1 VASSHDDTTEG
12 AVHYFQDE
20 RGNWH
25 SYTFTDKPAIGTAT
39 QTAVTGVHSADS
51 MKKEPPYS
59 VTSTAILEEY
69 ASVQRFMDPCDDMPQ
84 PSRSRSIEPRQST
97 SMSLIGVS
105 NSTSGGTQGGLEIK
119 TPSSSES
126 WSSVSSSELA
136 VDTMTNKL
144 WAASYHRRNP
154 HHHHHHHHHSR
165 AAPSSLILGG
175 HNSRSNHSQTGSGSP
190 SPIPSVPSL
199 VTITPEYNST
209 SVSAS
214 TSLNNNA
221 LSGRLPMPSYTS
233 MQRSW
238 QRNRRDVLQVLT
250 GSLSRR
256 QVPGVGAPGA
266 YNIGNEL
273 EDRSGAALRN
283 NRMAMYPTNHYL
295 DKPTKWKKKKG
306 PKHFYNLKLLPWCL
320 PNFQVKVWFDRLNLM
335 ALFDRNRTFW
345 ENLFA
350 ILLAVGVACL
360 GSFMLHQ
367 GYYQD
372 LTVVILCFVMASCQ
386 FSLLKSVQ
394 PDAASPTHGFNRIVA
409 FSRPIYFC
417 MCGGLV
423 YLLQTSLDNNVHDL
437 GLTIYSLDLTQRE
450 ILVGL
455 RDTLLVVVLCFPI
468 LFSIGLFPQ
477 FNTFTMY
484 LLEQIDM
491 HMFGSNAASSLSAAF
506 ISLFRS
512 WIAVGLLYGFAYGA
526 MSEAQSTQH
535 IMFSIFCGLLISVT
549 YHLSRSAS
557 DSSVMWNVLK
567 QFFCSEEDCF
577 GETTASTSNHNNTVK
592 GNKDTSATSPD
603 ELGDPLPKKLR
614 ETVNARLKSDAII
627 CTVIGV
633 VTFGLHSSTVFSALQ
648 PGLTPTLWIC
658 AIVFGFILH
667 YLIPQF
673 RKQLPCLL
681 ISHPIL
687 PPGEYNQFEVRDAA
701 RLMWFEKI
709 FVWMSFF
716 ERNIIYP
723 LLFISAL
730 TEHSAKLVA
739 EERFGVAF
747 GSLIIVITGMKA
759 LRSSFSDP
767 GKHYLM
773 LFFTILFFEFDWNG
787 MSETFLV
794 DFFFMTIAFHKMYEL
809 WLKLQFVI
817 TYIAPWQITW
827 GSAFHAFAQPF
838 SVPHSAM
845 LFLQAVISSLLS
857 APLNPFLGSAIFI
870 TSYVRPIKFWEKD
883 YNTKRVDH
891 SNTRLSTHLEKN
903 PGADDNNLNSIF
915 YEHLT
920 RSLQDSLCGDLIL
933 GKPVFSFYEVYH
945 ASSLLNS
952 EQYCRDARKSWEKPH
967 WNKCENATLWV
978 SGCFYLV

>member
-1 VASSHDDTTEG
+1 VFGSNSSQGGVPQGPGTHVASSHDDTSEG

-20 RGNWH
+20 RGHWH
-25 SYTFTDKPAIGTAT
+25 SYTFAEKP
-39 QTAVTGVHSADS
+39 SA
-51 MKKEPPYS
+51 S
-59 VTSTAILEEY
+59 VTAITPSDPSKRDGPYTVTSSAILEEY
-69 ASVQRFMDPCDDMPQ
+69 IPMERFSEVSEELPTS
-84 PSRSRSIEPRQST
+84 SRRRLSENNKKLCT
-97 SMSLIGVS
+97 SSSLGGAVS
-105 NSTSGGTQGGLEIK
+105 NSTSGGTGLDMSNNK

-126 WSSVSSSELA
+126 WSSVSSSEIA

-154 HHHHHHHHHSR
+154 HPHHHTTHHLSRIPPSNLLIAGMHHHSR
-165 AAPSSLILGG
+165 
-175 HNSRSNHSQTGSGSP
+175 SQTGSGSP

-199 VTITPEYNST
+199 VTITPEYHSGNV
-209 SVSAS
+209 SVS
-214 TSLNNNA
+214 TSLNNA
-221 LSGRLPMPSYTS
+221 LSGRLNLPMSYSS

-250 GSLSRR
+250 SSLSRR
-256 QVPGVGAPGA
+256 QQGGSGGVPGA
-266 YNIGNEL
+266 YNIGGSDLL
-273 EDRSGAALRN
+273 EDSRGVPSSSIRN
-283 NRMAMYPTNHYL
+283 NRTLAMYPTYL
-295 DKPTKWKKKKG
+295 DKPSKWKKTNG
-306 PKHFYNLKLLPWCL
+306 PKHFYNLEVFPQWCL
-320 PNFQVKVWFDRLNLM
+320 PKMPRFQVKVWFDRLNLM

-345 ENLFA
+345 ENLLA
-350 ILLAVGVACL
+350 IMLAVGVASL
-360 GSFMLHQ
+360 GSCMLYQEH
-367 GYYQD
+367 YQD
-372 LTVVILCFVMASCQ
+372 LKVVILCFVMASCQ

-417 MCGGLV
+417 LCGGLV
-423 YLLQTSLDNNVHDL
+423 CLLQQSLDTEFHDF
-437 GLTIYSLDLTQRE
+437 GLKIYSLDITQRE
-450 ILVGL
+450 IIVGL
-455 RDTLLVVVLCFPI
+455 KDTLLLVILCFPI

-491 HMFGSNAASSLSAAF
+491 HAFGGNAASSLSAAV
-506 ISLFRS
+506 IGLLRS
-512 WIAVGLLYGFAYGA
+512 WVAVGLLYGFAYGA
-526 MSEAQSTQH
+526 MSEDHPTQH
-535 IMFSIFCGLLISVT
+535 IMFSIFCGLLVSIT

-567 QFFCSEEDCF
+567 QLFCPDEDCF
-577 GETTASTSNHNNTVK
+577 GENSTAPSNHNGKVT
-592 GNKDTSATSPD
+592 GNNKESPTSSSSSD
-603 ELGDPLPKKLR
+603 EPGDPLPKKLR
-614 ETVNARLKSDAII
+614 DTVNARLKSDAII
-627 CTVIGV
+627 CTVIALL
-633 VTFGLHSSTVFSALQ
+633 TFGLHSSTVFSALQ

-709 FVWMSFF
+709 FVWMCFF

-723 LLFISAL
+723 LLFTSAL
-730 TEHSAKLVA
+730 TEQSAELVA
-739 EERFGVAF
+739 EKRFGVAF

-759 LRSSFSDP
+759 LRGSFSDP

-773 LFFTILFFEFDWNG
+773 LFFTKLFFEFDWSE

-794 DFFFMTIAFHKMYEL
+794 DLFFMSIAFQKMYEL

-933 GKPVFSFYEVYH
+933 GKIYDS
-945 ASSLLNS
+945 
-952 EQYCRDARKSWEKPH
+952 
-967 WNKCENATLWV
+967 
-978 SGCFYLV
+978 